1 MLLFGRVWT
10 GVLVATVCLNICQF
24 WSDVISWCSGGGHQW
39 AHFAGFRG
47 DVLFFF
53 HHHEIFIC
61 AQCTGHVL
69 QSQCTGCYPA
79 QCSKIDMATSNFLL
93 GQKYGIQVV
102 RNDPVLLWPLIL
114 FVNSASDGWSCHLF
128 TRWTR
133 IQLFSFMHDLL
144 PGLGTIQRPMPLQ
157 VNIQR
162 DFLRN
167 FYLDQSDLWEVHWY
181 IQNL

>member
-1 MLLFGRVWT
+1 MLYPDVQ
-10 GVLVATVCLNICQF
+10 VVAT
-24 WSDVISWCSGGGHQW
+24 SGRILRVSEVT
-39 AHFAGFRG
+39 FF
-47 DVLFFF
+47 FFF

-102 RNDPVLLWPLIL
+102 RNDMDPVLLWPLIL

-128 TRWTR
+128 TRWTG
-133 IQLFSFMHDLL
+133 IQVFSFMHDLL

-157 VNIQR
+157 VNMQR
-162 DFLRN
+162 DFLGTFILINQIYEKYTDISRICSTYPESGRQGKN
-167 FYLDQSDLWEVHWY
+167 
-181 IQNL
+181 